1 MKKVIIKTDYIKLG
15 QLLKFEGI
23 IANGSDAKMF
33 LEEAKVLGNDEPEA
47 RRGRKLYN
55 NDVVIINNIAYMIV
69 HDQN

>member
-33 LEEAKVLGNDEPEA
+33 LEEAKVLVNDEPEA